1 MTPRSIVIS
10 TAIGLLLWHN
20 GFFRDLVVLDSAP
33 FPADRL
39 SVLVIEETE
48 DSTKMPGSQIVAL
61 GTLRQMVEQKGG
73 EYLQLDDDISLDN
86 YKQWARDAMS
96 VKREAL
102 PWVVGSNGRR
112 GFSNPAPK
120 TEAEATKL
128 LEGY

>member
-1 MTPRSIVIS
+1 MTPRSIIIS
-10 TAIGLLLWHN
+10 TALGLLLWHN
-20 GFFRDLVVLDSAP
+20 GFFRDLVVLSSAP

-39 SVLVIEETE
+39 SVLVVEETE
-48 DSTKMPGSQIVAL
+48 DTTAMPSDQIVAL
-61 GTLRQMVEQKGG
+61 GTLRKLVEEKGG

-86 YKQWARDAMS
+86 YKQWARDAMA
-96 VKREAL
+96 VKREGL
-102 PWVVGSNGRR
+102 PWVVGSDGRK